1 MEKWKKTID
10 STAQPSAVINTTSDM
25 TKATLDAIGIVAFDY
40 SFNALDD
47 GNNELTQAYQ
57 DIL

>member
-1 MEKWKKTID
+1 
-10 STAQPSAVINTTSDM
+10 VINTTSDM

-40 SFNALDD
+40 TFDALD
-47 GNNELTQAYQ
+47 GKENELTKAYQ